1 MQRDILIGG
10 KTIRLEVNG
19 DHVTVGG
26 NDLAVDYQLISANEL
41 SLIVEGRAYRC
52 LLDRTATDEAIIVGG
67 KRYPFAVEDPRA
79 LKSRK
84 ARGAGAEGP
93 LQIKSSMPGRVLRV
107 IVGEGEDV
115 VPGQGLLVVEAMKM
129 QNEMKT
135 TRGGRVRRIA
145 VKEGDTVNA
154 GQLLA
159 IID

>member
-1 MQRDILIGG
+1 MQRDIVIGG

-19 DHVTVGG
+19 DHVTVDGD
-26 NDLAVDYQLISANEL
+26 DLTVDYQLISANEI

-52 LLDRTATDEAIIVGG
+52 LLDRTATDEAIIVAG

-107 IVGEGEDV
+107 IVSQGEEV